1 MITRCCV
8 CKIQEKDIADSALKD
23 HCFHTLDEMI
33 HEGAGEGNITTKC
46 YENRVKAYLLGGG
59 DVKDKS

>member
-8 CKIQEKDIADSALKD
+8 CKKQEKDVDDPKD
-23 HCFHTLDEMI
+23 HCFHTLDEMP

-46 YENRVKAYLLGGG
+46 YDRLVGKKE
-59 DVKDKS
+59 DD